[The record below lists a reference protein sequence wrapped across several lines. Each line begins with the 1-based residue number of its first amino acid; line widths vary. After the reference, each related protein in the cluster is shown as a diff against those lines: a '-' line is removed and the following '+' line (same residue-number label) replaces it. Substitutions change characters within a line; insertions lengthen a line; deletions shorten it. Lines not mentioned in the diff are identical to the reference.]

1 MAEVT
6 SEKTKTKAKEELLE
20 MAKVW
25 EKEKGKIQHAIEAYE
40 RVIGIDPTSKEAD
53 QARNALLEI
62 AKRFDKEGKKYSAYY
77 LYQKIGYG
85 KAGMSKRP
93 V

>member
-1 MAEVT
+1 MTINTVD
-6 SEKTKTKAKEELLE
+6 KTQAKAREELLE
-20 MAKVW
+20 MAKAW
-25 EKEKGKIQHAIEAYE
+25 EKEKGKIQHAIESYE
-40 RVIGIDPTSKEAD
+40 RVIGTAPESKEAD
-53 QARNALLEI
+53 QARDALLEI

-85 KAGMSKRP
+85 RAGMSKRP

>member
-1 MAEVT
+1 MAAIT
-6 SEKTKTKAKEELLE
+6 SDKTKAKAREELLE
-20 MAKVW
+20 MAKAW

-40 RVIGIDPTSKEAD
+40 RVIGTASESKEAD
-53 QARNALLEI
+53 LARDALLEI

-85 KAGMSKRP
+85 KEGISKRA

>member
-1 MAEVT
+1 MAIT
-6 SEKTKTKAKEELLE
+6 TDKTKAKAREALLE
-20 MAKVW
+20 MAKAW

-40 RVIGIDPTSKEAD
+40 RIIGINPESKEAEE
-53 QARNALLEI
+53 AREQLLEI
-62 AKRFDKEGKKYSAYY
+62 AKRFEKEGKKYSAYY

-85 KAGMSKRP
+85 KEGMSKRA

>member
-1 MAEVT
+1 MAIT
-6 SEKTKTKAKEELLE
+6 TDKTKAKAREELLE
-20 MAKVW
+20 MAKAW

-40 RVIGIDPTSKEAD
+40 RIIGINPESKEAEE
-53 QARNALLEI
+53 AREQLLEI
-62 AKRFDKEGKKYSAYY
+62 AKRFEKEGKKYSAYY

-85 KAGMSKRP
+85 KEGMSKRA

>member
-1 MAEVT
+1 MATTT
-6 SEKTKTKAKEELLE
+6 SDKTQAKAREELLE
-20 MAKVW
+20 MAKSW

-40 RVIGIDPTSKEAD
+40 RVIGMTLESKEAD
-53 QARNALLEI
+53 QARDALLEI
-62 AKRFDKEGKKYSAYY
+62 AKRFEKEGKKYSAYY

-85 KAGMSKRP
+85 REGMSKRA

>member
-6 SEKTKTKAKEELLE
+6 SDKTKAKAKEALLE
-20 MAKVW
+20 MAKKW
-25 EKEKGKIQHAIEAYE
+25 EKEPGKTQHAIEIYE
-40 RVIGIDPTSKEAD
+40 KVIGIDPESREAE

-62 AKRFDKEGKKYSAYY
+62 ARRFEKEGKKYSAYY
-77 LYQKIGYG
+77 IYQKMSYG
-85 KAGMSKRP
+85 KEGLSKRP

>member
-6 SEKTKTKAKEELLE
+6 PNKIKDKAREELLE
-20 MAKVW
+20 MAKEW
-25 EKEKGKIQHAIEAYE
+25 ENKKGKIQHAIEAYE
-40 RVIGIDPTSKEAD
+40 RVIGTDPESKEAER
-53 QARNALLEI
+53 AREALLEI

-77 LYQKIGYG
+77 LYQKVAYG
-85 KAGMSKRP
+85 KEGLSKKA

>member
-1 MAEVT
+1 MAIT
-6 SEKTKTKAKEELLE
+6 TDKTKAKARGELLE
-20 MAKVW
+20 MAKAW

-40 RVIGIDPTSKEAD
+40 RVIGTDPESKEAD
-53 QARNALLEI
+53 QAKEALLEI

-85 KAGMSKRP
+85 KEGMSKRP